1 VTQTLPSDA
10 VAPGPL
16 PDEPAGSEITNPD
29 GVGPVDPAPVPATR
43 TTRGIGTVLVT
54 GAASGLGR
62 AVAAAVTAAGG
73 RALLVDRAPVDSQ
86 DGSLATVVDL
96 TDTRAAE
103 DAVRALIERA
113 GGVDAVVTAAG
124 TDRCGALGDVPAVEW
139 ERVVAVNL
147 FGTAA
152 VIRAALPALKESR
165 GKIVTVASTLGLRA
179 LPDATA
185 YCASKFGVVGMTRA
199 LATELAGQVGVTL
212 LVPGGMNTAFF
223 DGRPDQ
229 YKPGPDARL
238 NDPADVAEAV
248 LFALTRANGCELR
261 EMVVCQS
268 TEPSWP

>member
-1 VTQTLPSDA
+1 MTQTLPA
-10 VAPGPL
+10 TAPSPS
-16 PDEPAGSEITNPD
+16 PAASR
-29 GVGPVDPAPVPATR
+29 GV
-43 TTRGIGTVLVT
+43 GTVLVT

-62 AVAAAVTAAGG
+62 AVARAVTVAGG
-73 RALLVDRAPVDSQ
+73 RALLVDRVPVD
-86 DGSLATVVDL
+86 DGPEGAIATVADL
-96 TDTRAAE
+96 ADTATAE
-103 DAVRALIERA
+103 DAVRALVERA
-113 GGVDAVVTAAG
+113 GGLDAVVTAAG
-124 TDRCGALGDVPAVEW
+124 TDRCGALDDVPAAEW

-152 VIRAALPALKESR
+152 VIRATLPALKQSR
-165 GKIVTVASTLGLRA
+165 GRIVTVASTLGLRA

-229 YKPGPDARL
+229 YKPGPDAQL

-248 LFALTRANGCELR
+248 VFALTRANGCELR

>member
-1 VTQTLPSDA
+1 VTQTLPTT
-10 VAPGPL
+10 APSPSSTSSATGA
-16 PDEPAGSEITNPD
+16 DR
-29 GVGPVDPAPVPATR
+29 GV
-43 TTRGIGTVLVT
+43 GTVLVT

-62 AVAAAVTAAGG
+62 AVARAVTAAGG
-73 RALLVDRAPVDSQ
+73 RALLVDRVPVD
-86 DGSLATVVDL
+86 DGAVENGLAGSLATVADL
-96 TDTRAAE
+96 ADTAAAE
-103 DAVRALIERA
+103 EAIRALVERA

-124 TDRCGALGDVPAVEW
+124 TDRCGALGDLPAAEW

-152 VIRAALPALKESR
+152 VIRAALPALKQSR
-165 GKIVTVASTLGLRA
+165 GRIITVASTLGLRA

-229 YKPGPDARL
+229 YKPGPDAQL

-248 LFALTRANGCELR
+248 VFALTRANGCELR

>member
-1 VTQTLPSDA
+1 VTQTLPD
-10 VAPGPL
+10 VA
-16 PDEPAGSEITNPD
+16 
-29 GVGPVDPAPVPATR
+29 DPAADPSPAAR
-43 TTRGIGTVLVT
+43 TSRGVGTVLVT

-73 RALLVDRAPVDSQ
+73 RALLVDRVPVD
-86 DGSLATVVDL
+86 DGPEGALAPAPRRVADSAVIDL
-96 TDTRAAE
+96 ADTRAAE
-103 DAVRALIERA
+103 EAIRALIDRA

-124 TDRCGALGDVPAVEW
+124 TDRCGALGDVPAEEW

-152 VIRAALPALKESR
+152 VIRAALPALTESR

-185 YCASKFGVVGMTRA
+185 YCASKFGVVGLTRA

-212 LVPGGMNTAFF
+212 LVPGGMKTAFF

-229 YKPGPDARL
+229 YKPGPDAQL

-248 LFALTRANGCELR
+248 VFALTRRNGCELR

>member
-1 VTQTLPSDA
+1 MTQTLPDSDLT
-10 VAPGPL
+10 APDSLGVV
-16 PDEPAGSEITNPD
+16 DAAPAARTPR
-29 GVGPVDPAPVPATR
+29 GV
-43 TTRGIGTVLVT
+43 GTVLVT

-73 RALLVDRAPVDSQ
+73 RALLVDRVPVEPPEDA
-86 DGSLATVVDL
+86 LAALVDL
-96 TDTRAAE
+96 ADTRAAE
-103 DAVRALIERA
+103 EAIRALIDRA
-113 GGVDAVVTAAG
+113 GGGVDAVVTAAG
-124 TDRCGALGDVPAVEW
+124 TDRCGALGDVPATEW
-139 ERVVAVNL
+139 EQVVAVNL

-152 VIRAALPALKESR
+152 VIRAALPALKASR

-229 YKPGPDARL
+229 YKPGPDAQL

-248 LFALTRANGCELR
+248 VFALTRANGCELR

>member
-1 VTQTLPSDA
+1 M
-10 VAPGPL
+10 
-16 PDEPAGSEITNPD
+16 
-29 GVGPVDPAPVPATR
+29 
-43 TTRGIGTVLVT
+43 LVT

-73 RALLVDRAPVDSQ
+73 RALLVDRVTVE
-86 DGSLATVVDL
+86 DGPEGALATVADL
-96 TDTRAAE
+96 ADTRAAE
-103 DAVRALIERA
+103 DAIRALIERA

-124 TDRCGALGDVPAVEW
+124 TTAAARWRRPGRRVGAGGGRQPV
-139 ERVVAVNL
+139 R
-147 FGTAA
+147 TAA
-152 VIRAALPALKESR
+152 VVRAALPALKESR

-179 LPDATA
+179 LPDARA

-212 LVPGGMNTAFF
+212 LVPGGMATAFF

-238 NDPADVAEAV
+238 NDPADVADAV
-248 LFALTRANGCELR
+248 VFALTRSNGCELR